1 MKTIHVL
8 LDNGHGSNT
17 AGKRSPK
24 MEDGRQLLEYLW
36 AREVVRLIADTLE
49 AEGLTY
55 SIITPEELDVKLE
68 ERCRRANAIAKSSK
82 VPTVFLSI
90 HCNAAGRGDKWLKA
104 YGWSAFTSRGE
115 TKADRLATCLYDAAA
130 EIFPK
135 DKRLRRDFSDGDAD
149 QEAGFYILRH
159 TSMPAVLTENFFMD
173 CLEECEWLLTDEA
186 KELCARVHVEGVKRY
201 IYGQ

>member
-1 MKTIHVL
+1 MKKLHVL
-8 LDNGHGSNT
+8 LDNGHGAET
-17 AGKRSPK
+17 PGKRSPK
-24 MEDGRQLLEYLW
+24 LEDGRQLLEYQW
-36 AREVVRLIADTLE
+36 AREVVRLIAGMLE
-49 AEGLTY
+49 AEGITY
-55 SIITPEELDVKLE
+55 SIITPEEWDVSLG
-68 ERCRRANAIAKSSK
+68 ERCRRANAIAKQSE
-82 VPTVFLSI
+82 VPTVFLSV
-90 HCNAAGRGDKWLKA
+90 HCNAAGNKGKWIKA

-173 CLEECEWLLTDEA
+173 CREECEWLLTDEA
-186 KELCARVHVEGVKRY
+186 KEMCARVQVEGIKRY
-201 IYGQ
+201 MQ